1 MSDEIPRRILG
12 RTGVQV
18 SALGVGGHHLGDA
31 NTVDDAIAIVHEAID
46 AGINFFDNCLGI
58 LVVALG
64 RMAGPRLEG

>member
-1 MSDEIPRRILG
+1 MSDEIPRKILG

-46 AGINFFDNCLGI
+46 AGINFFDN
-58 LVVALG
+58 AWEYWWWRAEEWLG
-64 RMAGPRLEG
+64 RGLEG